1 MIFKD
6 KAQELAK
13 QIELLKLLHI
23 IGLEI
28 VAATD
33 LDKLLSLVVK
43 QTRSVLGYDN
53 FAVFLAE
60 GDNLVLKSTS
70 YFPKKLFG
78 LKIPIGKGVVGKC
91 AEEGSVIIIGNVEEC
106 DYYIRSGLDG
116 VKSEIAAPIMFGPDL
131 VGVVTVEGTKLD
143 AFGEEDERVMSILSA
158 QLGVAIRNL
167 QMTGARIREL
177 ELLHHIGLKI
187 ASKTD
192 REDLLST
199 VVRYMGRNLGFDYS
213 GIFLLE
219 GEKLVLRAHSSL
231 AEPMLGQEIDMG
243 KGIVGRCAEKNEIII
258 MDDVS
263 QCDDYIPSGLKGA
276 KSAIA
281 LPLLHEERLLGVLG
295 SESRLAAAY
304 APDDIRV
311 LGILSA
317 QIGQAL
323 RNSQMLGDLQKMA
336 IMDELTGLFNYRHF
350 RERLDE
356 EIQRARR
363 YGRDL
368 SLILLDIDNFKS
380 INDTYGHAV
389 GNDVLAFVAATMR
402 QHTRRVDNRSVMK
415 DARAHIPA
423 RFGGD
428 EFMVILPETGLS
440 GAMVVAER
448 LRTLI
453 PEACSK
459 EFGDTAEGKAGL
471 EVQISLGLTCLKT
484 DKSVDDIME
493 RVSEALSEAK
503 KKGKNGIVVKK

>member
-23 IGLEI
+23 VGLEI

-33 LDKLLSLVVK
+33 IEKLLSLVVK
-43 QTRSVLGYDN
+43 QTRSILGYDN

-60 GDNLVLKSTS
+60 GDNLVLKATS

-91 AEEGSVIIIGNVEEC
+91 AEERDVIIIGNVDEC
-106 DYYIRSGLDG
+106 DFYIRSGLDG
-116 VKSEIAAPIMFGPDL
+116 VKSEIAAPILFGPDL
-131 VGVVTVEGTKLD
+131 VGVVTVEGTKRD

-167 QMTGARIREL
+167 QMTGSRIREL

-192 REDLLST
+192 RQELLAT

-213 GIFLLE
+213 GIFLVE
-219 GEKLVLRAHSSL
+219 GERLVLRAHSSPTETTL
-231 AEPMLGQEIDMG
+231 EHEIAMG
-243 KGIVGRCAEKNEIII
+243 KGIVGRCAEKREIVVV
-258 MDDVS
+258 DDVAR
-263 QCDDYIPSGLKGA
+263 CDDYIPSGLKGV

-281 LPLLHEERLLGVLG
+281 LPLVYEDRLLGVLG
-295 SESRLAAAY
+295 SESRLASAY

-323 RNSQMLGDLQKMA
+323 RNAEILGNLQKTA
-336 IMDELTGLFNYRHF
+336 ITDELTGLYNYRHF
-350 RERLDE
+350 RERLGE
-356 EIQRARR
+356 EVQRARR
-363 YGRDL
+363 YGREL
-368 SLILLDIDNFKS
+368 SLLLIDIDNFKS
-380 INDTYGHAV
+380 INDTFGHAA
-389 GNDVLAFVAATMR
+389 GNEVLARVAGIIR
-402 QHTRRVDNRSVMK
+402 QRTRSVDNRSVMK
-415 DARAHIPA
+415 DARAEIPA

-428 EFMVILPETGLS
+428 EFMVILPETGLD

-453 PEACSK
+453 AEECSK
-459 EFGDTAEGKAGL
+459 KFSASAEGRPGPT
-471 EVQISLGLTCLKT
+471 VQVSLGLACLST
-484 DKSVDDIME
+484 DKGADDLLE
-493 RVSEALSEAK
+493 RVSGALGEAK
-503 KKGKNGIVVKK
+503 KKGKNGIAVKK